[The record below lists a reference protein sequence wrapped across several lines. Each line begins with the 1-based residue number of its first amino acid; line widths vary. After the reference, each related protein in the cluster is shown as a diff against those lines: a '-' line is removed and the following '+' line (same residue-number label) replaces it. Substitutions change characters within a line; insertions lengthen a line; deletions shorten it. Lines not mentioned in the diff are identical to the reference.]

1 MTGLPPTRSP
11 GRAAAERAESTWGS
25 AYRTFWE
32 YRRSILLPA
41 AVVLGPAALLL
52 SGGLAFLLIRIWPN
66 ADLSVGGAQPE
77 DIPQGFIFGSLL
89 IMGVAGFLF
98 TVALASVTVAA
109 RSATIG
115 KPLPLALAL
124 DPAFTRMGGVLVLFL
139 IFATLGTLSAVG
151 GFFLI
156 YLIVRFGLAFQV
168 FMLEEVGAWS
178 ALGRCWLL
186 IRGRM
191 LRFFS
196 LLLSMVGIGTVAVFL
211 IQGTI
216 ATVIGLL
223 LTPFSIDSL
232 ETGLGATD
240 SVSTAEA
247 LVMSAAAGFSL
258 IGLIPLMAFFTTLT
272 TVFYL
277 RAREETPA

>member
-1 MTGLPPTRSP
+1 M
-11 GRAAAERAESTWGS
+11 
-25 AYRTFWE
+25 FWE

-41 AVVLGPAALLL
+41 AVVLGPAAIVL
-52 SGGLAFLLIRIWPN
+52 SGGLAFLLVRVWPN
-66 ADLSVGGAQPE
+66 ADLSVGGTPPE

-89 IMGVAGFLF
+89 IMGIAGFLF
-98 TVALASVTVAA
+98 TVAFSSVTVAA
-109 RSATIG
+109 RAASLG

-124 DPAFTRMGGVLVLFL
+124 DPAFTRMGGVLILFL
-139 IFATLGTLSAVG
+139 IFATLGTLSVIG

-168 FMLEEVGAWS
+168 FMLEDVGAWS
-178 ALGRCWLL
+178 ALGRCWIL

-191 LRFFS
+191 MRFFS
-196 LLLSMVGIGTVAVFL
+196 LLLSMIGIGAVVVFL
-211 IQGTI
+211 VQGTTTTI
-216 ATVIGLL
+216 IGLL
-223 LTPFSIDSL
+223 LMLLSVESL
-232 ETGLGATD
+232 ETGLAATD

-247 LVMSAAAGFSL
+247 LVMSTAAGISL
-258 IGLIPLMAFFTTLT
+258 IGLIPLVAFFTTLT